1 VKKQKLVSDFVL
13 KMKALYR
20 EAGKKA
26 RGELL
31 DEFLSMTGYSRKHS
45 MAILRGDFKPSTR
58 RGRRRRQPTY
68 SIVDREAIWKLSELF
83 DHIGSK
89 RLRAAMD
96 QELPRLYA
104 AGHLDVG
111 EEGYARLM
119 RVSPSTLD
127 RIRAQRRV
135 PGRRLRGGT
144 KPGSL
149 LKKQIPI
156 RTFADWDDK
165 RCGFVEIDLVQHD
178 GGNSSGI
185 FACTLHVTDVSTGW
199 CEPIAV
205 ENKAQK
211 RVFDALLCVRR
222 RLPFQ
227 LLGIDS
233 DNGAEFINAELH
245 RYCELNELTFTRGR
259 VGRKND
265 NAHVEQKNFTV
276 VRKLVGYIRYDTP
289 AQVKLLNALYER
301 YRLYIN
307 FFLPVTKLLRKER
320 IGSRVKKIYDA
331 PRTPYQRVLDAP
343 EVNRKR
349 KEALTVTY
357 QHLDVVNLRNE
368 IDALLAKIRT

>member
-1 VKKQKLVSDFVL
+1 MKKQKLIADFVQ

-20 EAGKKA
+20 DAGKKA

-31 DEFLSMTGYSRKHS
+31 DEFSSVTRYSRKHA

-58 RGRRRRQPTY
+58 RGRRHRQATY
-68 SIVDREAIWKLSELF
+68 SAVDREAIWMLSELF

-96 QELPRLYA
+96 QELPRLHA
-104 AGHLDVG
+104 AGHLDIG
-111 EEGYARLM
+111 DEGYARLT

-211 RVFDALLCVRR
+211 RVFDALLCVRH
-222 RLPFQ
+222 RLPFD

-233 DNGAEFINAELH
+233 DNGAEFINAELY

-265 NAHVEQKNFTV
+265 NAYVEQKNFTV
-276 VRKLVGYIRYDTP
+276 VRKLVGDQRIDTP
-289 AQVKLLNALYER
+289 GQVKLLNALYER

-320 IGSRVKKIYDA
+320 IGSRVKKIYDL
-331 PRTPYQRVLDAP
+331 PKTPYQRVLDAP
-343 EVNRKR
+343 EVSPKR
-349 KEALTVTY
+349 KEALTLAY
-357 QHLDVVNLRNE
+357 QHLDVVTLRTE
-368 IDALLAKIRT
+368 IDALLAKI